1 MKKIGYLLGR
11 RVIGDMEQGIQWGT
25 RRGGLS
31 DRFSRM
37 ISPGE
42 RLTGVEQEVTESSA
56 TQRYRIGSRMQDGD
70 RVFHYGQIAVTGG
83 YGITTWPTQVRVG
96 ASVATGI
103 WPGNDETNVVG
114 AAGGLQGAYTIPY
127 VTTGIIAADQF
138 QGGLLVFGG
147 ASYGFSVRILGHVA
161 DPAGGATVTLY
172 LEDPLA
178 EAVAAG
184 CACTL
189 YANPFYCVYS
199 PWQGTIE
206 AIANPNNQRLTCIGM
221 PLVQGLAGEFQ
232 WFQTWG
238 PCVSVSDTGIEGTA
252 IEERE
257 LVFDNQDGTVELAG
271 LVWGASRSFQRAGYI
286 LPSTNSALALPAV
299 GVPGG
304 QDGMIL
310 FMLQVMP

>member
-1 MKKIGYLLGR
+1 MLNSLLGR
-11 RVIGDMEQGIQWGT
+11 RIRGDMEQGEQWGT
-25 RRGGLS
+25 ERGGTAS
-31 DRFSRM
+31 RFSRM

-42 RLTGVEQEVTESSA
+42 RLTGVEQEVTVSDA

-96 ASVATGI
+96 AGVATGI

-114 AAGGLQGAYTIPY
+114 AVAGVAGAYTITY
-127 VTTGIIAADQF
+127 VCTANIAANQF
-138 QGGLLVFGG
+138 QGGIIAFAG
-147 ASYGFSVRILGHVA
+147 AQYGHSNRILSHA
-161 DPAGGATVTLY
+161 LCLAGNTVILY

-178 EAVAAG
+178 LIIAAG
-184 CACTL
+184 QAATL
-189 YANPFYCVYS
+189 YRNPFACVYS

-206 AIANPNNQRLTCIGM
+206 AIANPNNQRLTLIGM

-238 PCVSVSDTGIEGTA
+238 PCVSVSGSGAEGTN

-271 LVWGASRSFQRAGYI
+271 PVWGAGRSFQRAGYI
-286 LPSTNSALALPAV
+286 LPSTNTAVALPAV
-299 GVPGG
+299 GTGGG
-304 QDGMIL
+304 QNGMIH